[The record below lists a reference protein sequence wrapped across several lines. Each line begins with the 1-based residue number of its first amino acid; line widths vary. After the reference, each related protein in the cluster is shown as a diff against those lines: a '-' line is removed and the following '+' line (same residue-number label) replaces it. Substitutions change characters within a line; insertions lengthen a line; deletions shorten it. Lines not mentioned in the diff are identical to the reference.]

1 MRPLVYILSFLAVMA
16 LGFWAYREN
25 YETQST
31 LKEMAAVQDEIA
43 SLRESLTIQRAEW
56 AYQNRPARL
65 RALVVA
71 NFDKLELLPME
82 PAQFGTPTEIAYP
95 PPPAE
100 LQAAPEAVSPDELGI
115 DAPVAISGELA
126 ANAKGQTP

>member
-25 YETQST
+25 YETQAT
-31 LKEMAAVQDEIA
+31 VKEMAAVQDDIA
-43 SLRESLTIQRAEW
+43 SLRESLAIQRAEW
-56 AYQNRPARL
+56 AYQNRPDRL

-71 NFDKLELLPME
+71 NFDKLHLLPME

-95 PPPAE
+95 PPPAALE
-100 LQAAPEAVSPDELGI
+100 TAPDGLAI
-115 DAPVAISGELA
+115 DAPVAISGELSVD
-126 ANAKGQTP
+126 AKGPTP

>member
-1 MRPLVYILSFLAVMA
+1 
-16 LGFWAYREN
+16 
-25 YETQST
+25 
-31 LKEMAAVQDEIA
+31 
-43 SLRESLTIQRAEW
+43 LRESLTIQRAEW

-100 LQAAPEAVSPDELGI
+100 LQEFQMALERELMKMG
-115 DAPVAISGELA
+115 L
-126 ANAKGQTP
+126 